1 VNIEEANA
9 LAREVDDRILA
20 LPEGL
25 DPARLF
31 GVRRRERR
39 VVLVPFWSGVARELP
54 PETRPPDE
62 CCAIA
67 MESGG
72 WSAPMDDDFPS
83 LRPSQHPARRRMHS
97 TVLVYGNG
105 VDVTVL
111 RCDDAEPQL
120 LRGGVGLVLDLMLSC
135 WARARAART
144 DSAPSG

>member
-9 LAREVDDRILA
+9 LAREVDERILQ

-31 GVRRRERR
+31 GVRRRDGR

-54 PETRPPDE
+54 PETRPPDD

-72 WSAPMDDDFPS
+72 WSAPMDDIA

-97 TVLVYGNG
+97 TVLVYGG
-105 VDVTVL
+105 GIDVTVL
-111 RCDDAEPQL
+111 RCDGGEPQV
-120 LRGGVGLVLDLMLSC
+120 LRGGMGLVLERMQLC

-144 DSAPSG
+144 DSAPNG